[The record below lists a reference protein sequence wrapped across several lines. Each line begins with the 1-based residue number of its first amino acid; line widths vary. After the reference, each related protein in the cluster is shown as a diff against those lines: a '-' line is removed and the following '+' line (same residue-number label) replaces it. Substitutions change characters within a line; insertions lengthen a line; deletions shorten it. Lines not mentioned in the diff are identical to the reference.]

1 MRTGS
6 VNVER
11 GSLSDL
17 NIDFDKQKRISRMA
31 SEDSFCSNDSR
42 GHWMAESR
50 GRTVTVINTFED
62 EDISKYLKRKLAGV
76 VQSDNMSSHPSSV
89 CAEDGSDADPS
100 DLISMQDVLEFAD
113 DDQSYLSDLD
123 DNDLKDI
130 DDASEI
136 GLGESAIDY
145 ETIDISDGIVEPM
158 SVSKKPRSLAFD
170 TSPELSSGNSSA
182 YHKLDDNICE
192 AAKVIKRFSHTDES
206 LPTDSNTEPRPL
218 QKRRYPPLGVQKDV
232 SNYFTERDSPLL
244 VDNGNIG
251 LAVSRR
257 GDTFISGK
265 IDKSKPLF
273 QLEGSDSGDSLPGSK
288 EEGSEKGK
296 IDMNVNDYESLE
308 RERKAV
314 NEEKGVKRTDFTDG
328 KTFGH
333 RRLQSAPVMYTP
345 KKENTES
352 NVEHGLPGSP
362 FEMLKH
368 TPVFDQIPGRVRSYS
383 QGNAFV
389 DGQEELTKI
398 AERICQIDRKD
409 LEMDDPEEIQ
419 VFFI

>member
-1 MRTGS
+1 
-6 VNVER
+6 
-11 GSLSDL
+11 
-17 NIDFDKQKRISRMA
+17 MA

-50 GRTVTVINTFED
+50 GRAVTVINTFED
-62 EDISKYLKRKLAGV
+62 EDISKYLKRKLTGV
-76 VQSDNMSSHPSSV
+76 GPSDYISSHPSSV
-89 CAEDGSDADPS
+89 CAEDGSDADQS
-100 DLISMQDVLEFAD
+100 DLISMQDVLDFAD
-113 DDQSYLSDLD
+113 DDQSYLSDLDD

-136 GLGESAIDY
+136 GLGESALDY
-145 ETIDISDGIVEPM
+145 ETIGISDGIVERMP
-158 SVSKKPRSLAFD
+158 VAKKLRNLAFD
-170 TSPELSSGNSSA
+170 ASPELATGDSTANQ
-182 YHKLDDNICE
+182 KPDDNIYE
-192 AAKVIKRFSHTDES
+192 TTQVKRQPIHTDES
-206 LPTDSNTEPRPL
+206 FPADSNAEPRPL

-244 VDNGNIG
+244 VDNGNIEVV
-251 LAVSRR
+251 VSRR
-257 GDTFISGK
+257 GDTYISGK
-265 IDKSKPLF
+265 IDKREPLF
-273 QLEGSDSGDSLPGSK
+273 KLEDSDSVDSSSGSK
-288 EEGSEKGK
+288 DEGGRKGK
-296 IDMNVNDYESLE
+296 IAMNVNDDESLE
-308 RERKAV
+308 REKKVV
-314 NEEKGVKRTDFTDG
+314 NDEKGVKRTEFTDG

-333 RRLQSAPVMYTP
+333 RRMQSAPVMYTP
-345 KKENTES
+345 KKESTDC
-352 NVEHGLPGSP
+352 NVESGLPGSP

-368 TPVFDQIPGRVRSYS
+368 TPVFEQIPGRVRSYS